1 MKRKLSA
8 NLTSVT
14 LPIFVANTS
23 STLGGGLSGLV
34 FNTSGLVA
42 EYRRQ
47 SVSTWTTI
55 ALVSGTLGTWA
66 SGGFV
71 ADGAL
76 AGAYELQ
83 IPDAICAS
91 GARWVAI
98 RLYGAA
104 NMLPCLIEIEIDAVN
119 YQDAVK
125 FGLSAVPS
133 NTVQVNGVAVS
144 TADGTAQAG
153 AATSITLATADP
165 AGANAYVDRILTLVG
180 GTGAGQSRYI
190 TAYNSTTKVAT
201 VQRAWDTAPDATTQY
216 AINDTAA
223 TSAVTGGDTAGTT
236 TLLSRLPAAL
246 SFTGANVNANAQAV
260 VDKAGYTVSTVQDKA
275 GYSGTATNFVA
286 APTPA
291 QNAAAITFPATVALV
306 PADETKIASLGA
318 DTPGTTAL
326 RGLVNAGGTA
336 FTAPALALAPTGGG
350 GTPQTGDLFGLL
362 SPLVSAGRLT
372 AGALSLAPLTQLPA
386 DFLSTAEQAKLANLD
401 APVSGVPAL
410 SASALL
416 LRPVPGAGMTTGQLL
431 ALLGLGTVRPNVTN
445 TWHADTH
452 VLDTDYR
459 QSAGGL
465 ALLTTHAQY
474 PAAQVLNPS
483 LLSVTGAASAAAP
496 QP

>member
-1 MKRKLSA
+1 M
-8 NLTSVT
+8 
-14 LPIFVANTS
+14 
-23 STLGGGLSGLV
+23 
-34 FNTSGLVA
+34 
-42 EYRRQ
+42 
-47 SVSTWTTI
+47 STWTTI

-260 VDKAGYTVSTVQDKA
+260 VDKAGYTVSTVQDKT
-275 GYSGTATNFVA
+275 GYSGTATNFTA

-291 QNAAAITFPATVALV
+291 QIAAAILSVPANLLTTDGAGRVGANNLPTDYQQRAIAVTLPAAPTGYGGASAAQVAAGILLTPANLLATDGTGRVTVGTNADKAGYTASASNLPADYLSAGEIAKLNNLDVAVSTRMATFTPATAPTVAQIAAALLSAPANLLMTDGSGRVTLV
-306 PADETKIASLGA
+306 PGQSTVASNMVPDL
-318 DTPGTTAL
+318 TTAL
-326 RGLVNAGGTA
+326 AAVKSDTSSLVTSMGGLVAAITTSIRNVLR
-336 FTAPALALAPTGGG
+336 PGGG
-350 GTPQTGDLFGLL
+350 I
-362 SPLVSAGRLT
+362 
-372 AGALSLAPLTQLPA
+372 
-386 DFLSTAEQAKLANLD
+386 
-401 APVSGVPAL
+401 
-410 SASALL
+410 
-416 LRPVPGAGMTTGQLL
+416 
-431 ALLGLGTVRPNVTN
+431 
-445 TWHADTH
+445 
-452 VLDTDYR
+452 
-459 QSAGGL
+459 
-465 ALLTTHAQY
+465 
-474 PAAQVLNPS
+474 
-483 LLSVTGAASAAAP
+483 
-496 QP
+496 